1 MFINFIGQ
9 LLFKIKFTC
18 HNSSVSVVF
27 HVKGFDLHARY
38 FRVQYMVTVHRDQ
51 GSSFHSVIPSLCAHL
66 LGMVLGFN
74 VVLSKSYESFAR
86 HREVQVVTN
95 RVIYRLLQ
103 QLKVSSW

>member
-51 GSSFHSVIPSLCAHL
+51 RSSFHSVISLSVCPPRSH
-66 LGMVLGFN
+66 G
-74 VVLSKSYESFAR
+74 AR
-86 HREVQVVTN
+86 VQCSVAQIV
-95 RVIYRLLQ
+95 
-103 QLKVSSW
+103 